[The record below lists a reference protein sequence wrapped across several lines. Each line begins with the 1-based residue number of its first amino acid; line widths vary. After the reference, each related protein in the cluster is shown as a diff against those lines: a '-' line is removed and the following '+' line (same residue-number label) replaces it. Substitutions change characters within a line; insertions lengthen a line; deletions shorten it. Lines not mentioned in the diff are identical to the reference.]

1 MFRNLLEYKRFYI
14 YFFSV
19 FLILS
24 VLTCCVSTNQPTLNS
39 SNIPEKELTL
49 GIVQKE
55 IKVGM
60 SQAEVISVLG
70 SPNIVT
76 RDSEGR
82 ETWVYDKIATEYFYT
97 KESKG
102 IGTGA
107 GAGGIS
113 GTTLVLGLIGGGYEK
128 EKGKKIVTQKTL
140 TIIIKFDKN
149 SKVESFSYHA
159 TKF

>member
-1 MFRNLLEYKRFYI
+1 L
-14 YFFSV
+14 V

-24 VLTCCVSTNQPTLNS
+24 VLTCCVNTNQSSLNS

-60 SQAEVISVLG
+60 SQADVISVLG

-102 IGTGA
+102 IGTGV
-107 GAGGIS
+107 GAGGIP